1 VSAWLRDGS
10 RPAYLDA
17 DFAYTYTT
25 AWDPVTWSASCG
37 EGTDD
42 DIGRMVD
49 QRLQYLAAREEK
61 NKGKRR
67 TSKPTQQGS
76 DQGGGDTRKGTSASA
91 PRSILKRKQPV
102 SGPGT
107 GAAATT
113 VQAPSA
119 RAARAPTG
127 ATTATAGGTGTDH
140 RRTTAA
146 ATTVQAT
153 TGTAQAPTGTGATTG
168 ATGGTGTGGT
178 GTDTD
183 TRKGTG
189 TSATAPRSILKRKQP
204 GKDAGDGHGHGHGP
218 GELPPVA
225 RCHGVPPITIHDALT
240 HRRPASW
247 PGTSTS
253 AWHFATHT
261 GGTASTAAPPASA
274 CVCPVYC

>member
-17 DFAYTYTT
+17 EFAFTYTT

-37 EGTDD
+37 NGTDD
-42 DIGRMVD
+42 DIHRMVE
-49 QRLQYLAAREEK
+49 QRLQYLAAREQK

-76 DQGGGDTRKGTSASA
+76 DQGGGDTRKGTSAS
-91 PRSILKRKQPV
+91 
-102 SGPGT
+102 
-107 GAAATT
+107 
-113 VQAPSA
+113 
-119 RAARAPTG
+119 
-127 ATTATAGGTGTDH
+127 
-140 RRTTAA
+140 
-146 ATTVQAT
+146 
-153 TGTAQAPTGTGATTG
+153 
-168 ATGGTGTGGT
+168 
-178 GTDTD
+178 
-183 TRKGTG
+183 
-189 TSATAPRSILKRKQP
+189 APRSILKRKQP